1 VLWFHLPKP
10 ADPPPPTLA
19 YFTRDAEVLTIER
32 GDHYQSGIVIPKGG
46 FDALRELGLPAFR
59 DRLARTAPV
68 LTTVVDALQDWDQV
82 KLLSVQLNRLPR
94 WWRDGMICIGDAA
107 HAMSP
112 VMGVGINYAIQDAV
126 ALANATA
133 RSLRTGRVPTDI
145 LAAVQRRRERPVR
158 RMQRI
163 QRLAHARI
171 ARPAHGKPAIP
182 RGGLALL
189 RLFQPIVRRAAARLV
204 GRGFLPEHVGPDVL
218 GTS

>member
-1 VLWFHLPKP
+1 VARLVPWL
-10 ADPPPPTLA
+10 ADRVATLDDWKK
-19 YFTRDAEVLTIER
+19 T
-32 GDHYQSGIVIPKGG
+32 HM
-46 FDALRELGLPAFR
+46 
-59 DRLARTAPV
+59 LAVAA
-68 LTTVVDALQDWDQV
+68 D
-82 KLLSVQLNRLPR
+82 RLPR
-94 WWRDGMICIGDAA
+94 WHTPGLLFIGDAA